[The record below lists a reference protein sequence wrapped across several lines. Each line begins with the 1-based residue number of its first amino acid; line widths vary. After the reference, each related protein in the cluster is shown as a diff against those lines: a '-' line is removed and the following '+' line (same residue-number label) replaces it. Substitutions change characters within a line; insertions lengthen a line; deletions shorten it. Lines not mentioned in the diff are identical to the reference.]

1 MIYLGE
7 EGNINKY
14 IDEFKGIIGNYS
26 DVTLTNYLDLSRG
39 ERKDRY
45 PDLHEA
51 VVEFANQNKELLK
64 YELLIRITR
73 LSSTIDLTK
82 GELRDAL
89 EEIESLKAENTRLKD
104 KNNKLN
110 KFSARI
116 GQGKSF
122 KRFSL
127 KDRRLIQS
135 LLKENKSTNQIAI
148 ALNVNWKTIDNYI
161 NNNGGIESLIK
172 EDLSESKSVDLVG
185 VN

>member
-26 DVTLTNYLDLSRG
+26 DVTLTNYLDLSRS

-51 VVEFANQNKELLK
+51 VVEFSNENKELLK

-73 LSSTIDLTK
+73 LSSTIDLAK

-89 EEIESLKAENTRLKD
+89 NEIESLKAENTKLKD
-104 KNNKLN
+104 QNTKLN
-110 KFSARI
+110 KFSKRM

-122 KRFSL
+122 RRFSL

-135 LLKENKSTNQIAI
+135 LLKEHKSTNQIAI
-148 ALNVNWKTIDNYI
+148 TLNVNWKTIDNYI
-161 NNNGGIESLIK
+161 KNNGGIESLIK